1 MRELTNAVLQAPPQ
15 RRRTSYELVA
25 AMEVTHLACSAGG
38 WGFGVGGFSGLA
50 GYPSRWRPVSQ
61 TPSLAAP
68 AACVCDWELY
78 RWRMYVCVG
87 ACGPA
92 TWHTNR
98 RRGGECAQLNNA
110 AEVGDTAAVRR
121 LLARADVDVNK
132 RTVRRGCGAE
142 GSACNGGGRQELH
155 SSREASVRGRELYI
169 PA

>member
-78 RWRMYVCVG
+78 QWRMYVCVG

-92 TWHTNR
+92 TWRTNR

-121 LLARADVDVNK
+121 LLARADLDVNQK
-132 RTVRRGCGAE
+132 NRVRNRAKCVSRRRTTGA
-142 GSACNGGGRQELH
+142 H
-155 SSREASVRGRELYI
+155 SSRAARVRGRELFI